1 MMKSADRRLAVGFL
15 GAGYIADWHAA
26 ALRTVRGAGLA
37 AVCDRDEGRARAFA
51 ARHGVARVYT
61 SLGAMLSE
69 GQLDAIH
76 VLLPPDL
83 HAQAAGEIIDARVDV
98 LLEKPMAIAAEECE
112 DLIDAARSSRGQGRR
127 RP

>member
-1 MMKSADRRLAVGFL
+1 MAPTERPLAVGFL

-26 ALRTVRGAGLA
+26 ALRTVPVARLA

-51 ARHGVARVYT
+51 ARHGIARVYT

-76 VLLPPDL
+76 VLLPAEL
-83 HAQAAGEIIDARVDV
+83 HAQAAGEIIEAGVDV
-98 LLEKPMAIAAEECE
+98 LLEKPMAIA
-112 DLIDAARSSRGQGRR
+112 RRGVRTAHRACPVGGSQARR